1 MSPVSVL
8 LLTLVLVLFG
18 VAVWIWL
25 GNQQLREEIDLP
37 DGDMLYADGARQH
50 QTETLYSDEFGLSGK
65 PDYLIQ
71 LDDDTIVPVEL
82 KSSYAPA
89 DDPYD
94 GHIMQVIA
102 YCLLVEE
109 NYGIRPPYGLLKYR
123 DQTFEIVYDEQNEQL
138 LLDILEEMHDA
149 LYGETLGR
157 DHDNPNRCAACAVR
171 DFCDE
176 RIDL

>member
-1 MSPVSVL
+1 MSPTTIL
-8 LLTLVLVLFG
+8 LLTIVLTLCG
-18 VAVWIWL
+18 VAVWLWL
-25 GNQQLREEIDLP
+25 GNQQLREEADLP
-37 DGDMLYADGARQH
+37 AGKMIYADGARTH
-50 QTETLYSDEFGLSGK
+50 QTETLYATDYGLSGK

-71 LDDDTIVPVEL
+71 LDDDTIIPVEL

-94 GHIMQVIA
+94 GHIMQVVA

-123 DQTFEIVYDEQNEQL
+123 DQTFEVAFDAQNEQL
-138 LLDILEEMHDA
+138 LLDILAEMHEA
-149 LYGETLGR
+149 LYGEPLER
-157 DHDNPNRCAACAVR
+157 DHDNPSRCAACAVR